1 MSLATSSTSS
11 PPLAGT
17 PPAPKR
23 AKSPPMAFERTSN
36 DALAPLVSPPFY
48 SGIDPFL
55 STSSRTMSPNGSPY
69 GSDPGLQA
77 LVHKQAQAMNQ
88 LHSAFAVEREVWTME
103 KAHLYQRI
111 SSLEKLLNTNSGHRC
126 VTLFGVFH
134 ITTDYELTQV

>member
-1 MSLATSSTSS
+1 MSLATSS

-36 DALAPLVSPPFY
+36 DALAPRISPPFY

-55 STSSRTMSPNGSPY
+55 SNSSRTMSPNGSPY

-77 LVHKQAQAMNQ
+77 LVHKQAQAMDQ
-88 LHSAFAVEREVWTME
+88 LHSAFAMEREVWTME
-103 KAHLYQRI
+103 KAHLYERI
-111 SSLEKLLNTNSGHRC
+111 SNLEKLLNTNSGHRC
-126 VTLFGVFH
+126 VTLFDIFQ
-134 ITTDYELTQV
+134 IATDHRLTQM